1 MVVMDAATM
10 LRTARHEAGLTQ
22 RELARRAGVPQPT
35 VARIE
40 ARTVVPRLDT
50 LDVLLAICGKQL
62 DLRSRPGQGVDR
74 GPIRA
79 LLALT
84 PGQRLRVAAREAR
97 NLDRLLAATPAR

>member
-1 MVVMDAATM
+1 VDAATM
-10 LRTARHEAGLTQ
+10 LRTARREAGLTQ

-50 LDVLLAICGKQL
+50 LDVLLAVCGKQL
-62 DLRSRPGQGVDR
+62 DLRPRPGIGIDR

-79 LLALT
+79 LLALS
-84 PGQRLRVAAREAR
+84 PGQRLRLAAREAR
-97 NLDRLLAATPAR
+97 NLDRFLTGAPGR